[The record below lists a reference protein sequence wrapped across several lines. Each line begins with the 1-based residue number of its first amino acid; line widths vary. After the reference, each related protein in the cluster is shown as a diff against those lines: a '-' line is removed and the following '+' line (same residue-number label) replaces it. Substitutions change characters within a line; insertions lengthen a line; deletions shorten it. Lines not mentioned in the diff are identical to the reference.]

1 MRSNGVSDQ
10 ILSGVAVLVGSL
22 LATSCSKEVP
32 EVLKPRP
39 VKTITVA
46 EPASTYERVFS
57 GQLNASEGTGIG
69 FQVGGRITVLAVK
82 VGQRLEKGAILAELD
97 DSDYQNQL
105 SDAEA
110 QHAQAKQ
117 ELQRTLS
124 LFEVE
129 NASRSQLDSATARN
143 QSTEAALEQAKRRVS
158 DCVLRMPYAGLI
170 GNVAGEVQQVVS
182 AGQEIVSIQ
191 GNEGLEFQ
199 IGVPADLVG
208 EIGRELRASVTISGR
223 DDLSYTGKVT
233 EVSPQMAT
241 NTTYPVTIALEDEDS
256 RIRAGMDGVAKV
268 WLPLKEGE
276 IVTIPLECVVAQA
289 GTEPFV
295 WIVRPSTSN
304 LGILERA
311 PVSIGDLRADGKVAV
326 LSGLA
331 TGDVVVSRG
340 VHRVE
345 AGLEVRLN

>member
-1 MRSNGVSDQ
+1 MVVISSFIG
-10 ILSGVAVLVGSL
+10 A
-22 LATSCSKEVP
+22 SCSKEAP
-32 EVLKPRP
+32 EAMKPRP

-46 EPASTYERVFS
+46 EPASVYERVFS

-69 FQVGGRITVLAVK
+69 FQVGGRIVLLAVK
-82 VGQRLEKGAILAELD
+82 VGQRLEKGQVLAKLD
-97 DSDYQNQL
+97 DSDYKNQL

-110 QHAQAKQ
+110 QNSQAKQ
-117 ELQRTLS
+117 ELQRTKR
-124 LFEVE
+124 LFEAG
-129 NASRSQLDSATARN
+129 NASRSQFDSANARE
-143 QSTEAALEQAKRRVS
+143 QSTEAALEQAKRRVR
-158 DCVLRMPYAGLI
+158 DCVLVMPYSGLI

-208 EIGRELRASVTISGR
+208 EIEDGLVASITISGR

-233 EVSPQMAT
+233 EISPQMAT
-241 NTTYPVTIALEDEDS
+241 NTTYPVTIALEGEDE

-268 WLPLKEGE
+268 WLPLAGGG

-295 WIVRPSTSN
+295 WLVRATTLN
-304 LGILERA
+304 LGIIERA
-311 PVSIGDLRADGKVAV
+311 PISIGDLRPDGEVAV
-326 LSGLA
+326 ISGLE
-331 TGDVVVSRG
+331 TGDVLVSRG

-345 AGLEVRLN
+345 AGLQVRLD